1 MLNGRGSDLRVWPLP
16 SGQGH
21 VLTMFH
27 DALSTRSA
35 HSGPS
40 GELGLLLDIGRYY
53 LFYQEEPSP
62 FFLRS
67 QLYILVPWL
76 DVSTGEP
83 PPRSQTHSPA
93 GTSPPG
99 APKSLFWLKYNMHTK
114 GFIYEL
120 WSQVLGFEIQFC
132 SLVAVWP
139 GVSAFSSLTCFS
151 HW

>member
-1 MLNGRGSDLRVWPLP
+1 MLNGRGSDLRVWPLS

-21 VLTMFH
+21 VLVMF
-27 DALSTRSA
+27 ALSTRSA

-40 GELGLLLDIGRYY
+40 GELGLLLDVERYY
-53 LFYQEEPSP
+53 LFYPEEPSP
-62 FFLRS
+62 FSLISR
-67 QLYILVPWL
+67 LYILVPWL

-83 PPRSQTHSPA
+83 PPRPQTHSPA
-93 GTSPPG
+93 GTSLPG

-120 WSQVLGFEIQFC
+120 GSQGLGLEIQFC

-139 GVSAFSSLTCFS
+139 GVSAFSSLTRFS

>member
-1 MLNGRGSDLRVWPLP
+1 MWSGRGSDLRVWPLS

-21 VLTMFH
+21 VLVMF
-27 DALSTRSA
+27 APCTRSA

-40 GELGLLLDIGRYY
+40 GELGLLLDIERYY

-67 QLYILVPWL
+67 RFYIVVPWL
-76 DVSTGEP
+76 DVSAGEP
-83 PPRSQTHSPA
+83 PPWPQTHNPA
-93 GTSPPG
+93 GTSLPG
-99 APKSLFWLKYNMHTK
+99 APKSLFWLKDNMHTK

-120 WSQVLGFEIQFC
+120 WGQVLGFEIQFC
-132 SLVAVWP
+132 SLVAMWP
-139 GVSAFSSLTCFS
+139 GVSAFSSLTRFS